1 MQMINKQETQTD
13 ARTQAVQ
20 RLMEELDQGQRS
32 GEENGWLTLEAVEA
46 SLGIQAERKNFSENS

>member
-1 MQMINKQETQTD
+1 MINKQETQTD

>member
-1 MQMINKQETQTD
+1 MINKQETQTD

-32 GEENGWLTLEAVEA
+32 GEEKGWLTLEAVEA